1 MQCFNGNLTVDVF
14 KAHHARMRQ
23 EIASL
28 SAEKMDKTD
37 RDAWVDYYVSQY
49 EIDCLTIYPE
59 NMQLELDEKTLQEY
73 NQWSR
78 MDPYEPKYFD
88 VAGFRATCTVPYTG
102 DPELFKVTP
111 MTHTLRPFEIERLDR
126 PDKDGVGYFVLVYE
140 VTQRE
145 ATADGIR
152 KHFQEEVGAYIA
164 AAEHIRTDAKQFNDS
179 LRQQVEQAV
188 DKRIAELDKFASIRQ
203 GLNLPLRRV
212 KDAPMAKPVS
222 FPRKRLIF
230 NMPRPSEQGPSHCIA
245 DVDYKHITQ
254 IIDGCCSI
262 MEQAPGSYAGFGE
275 EQLRDHILS
284 VLNTHYENATGE
296 TFRKKGKTDINV
308 PFEDHAAYIAECKIW
323 HGRKAFL
330 AAIDQLFS
338 YTTWRDTKVSV
349 IVFNKDIKNFETVL
363 EAIQDALDEVSI
375 QEGRPKHSQWY
386 CKIQNKDDE
395 RIMHVTVQV
404 FDLHV

>member
-1 MQCFNGNLTVDVF
+1 
-14 KAHHARMRQ
+14 
-23 EIASL
+23 
-28 SAEKMDKTD
+28 MDKTD
-37 RDAWVDYYVSQY
+37 RDAWIDYYVSQY
-49 EIDCLTIYPE
+49 EIDCLAIYPE
-59 NMQLELDEKTLQEY
+59 SMQLELDEKTLQEY
-73 NQWSR
+73 NHWSR
-78 MDPYEPKYFD
+78 MDPSEPKYFD
-88 VAGFRATCTVPYTG
+88 VAGFRATCMVPYTG

-111 MTHTLRPFEIERLDR
+111 MTHTLRTFEIERLDR
-126 PDKDGVGYFVLVYE
+126 PNKDGVGYFVLVYE

-152 KHFQEEVGAYIA
+152 KHFQEEVGDYVT
-164 AAEHIRTDAKQFNDS
+164 AAEHIRMDAKQFNDS

-188 DKRIAELDKFASIRQ
+188 DKRISELDKFASIRQ

-222 FPRKRLIF
+222 LPRKKKLVF
-230 NMPRPSEQGPSHCIA
+230 NMPRPSEQGESYCIA
-245 DVDYKHITQ
+245 DVDYEHITE
-254 IIDGCCSI
+254 IIDSCCSI
-262 MEQAPGSYAGFGE
+262 MEQAPGSYVSFGE

-308 PFEDHAAYIAECKIW
+308 PFEGHAAYIAECKIW

-363 EAIQDALDEVSI
+363 DAVQDALDEVSI

-386 CKIQNKDDE
+386 CKIQNKYDE

-404 FDLHV
+404 FNLHA

>member
-1 MQCFNGNLTVDVF
+1 MKCFAGNLTVDVF
-14 KAHHARMRQ
+14 RAYHARMRQ

-37 RDAWVDYYVSQY
+37 RDAWVDYFVSQY

-73 NQWSR
+73 NHWSR
-78 MDPYEPKYFD
+78 MDPYEPKYYD
-88 VAGFRATCTVPYTG
+88 VAGFKATCIVPYTG

-111 MTHTLRPFEIERLDR
+111 MTHSLRPFEIERLDR
-126 PDKDGVGYFVLVYE
+126 PNKDGVGYFVLVHE
-140 VTQRE
+140 LAQRE

-152 KHFQEEVGAYIA
+152 EHFQQEIGSFVA

-188 DKRIAELDKFASIRQ
+188 DKRIAELDKFAFIRQ
-203 GLNLPLRRV
+203 ELNLPLRRV
-212 KDAPMAKPVS
+212 KDVPMAKPLTL
-222 FPRKRLIF
+222 PRKRLAF
-230 NMPRPSEQGPSHCIA
+230 SMPRPSEQSPSYCIA
-245 DVDYKHITQ
+245 DVDYEHITE

-262 MEQAPGSYAGFGE
+262 MEQAPGSYEGFGE

-284 VLNTHYENATGE
+284 VLNTHYENTTGE

-308 PFEDHAAYIAECKIW
+308 PFEEHAAYVAECKIW
-323 HGRKAFL
+323 HGKKAFL

-349 IVFNKDIKNFETVL
+349 IVFNKSAKNFETVL
-363 EAIQDALDEVSI
+363 DSIQGALDEVSV
-375 QEGRPKHSQWY
+375 QEGRPKHAQWY

-404 FDLHV
+404 FDLHA